1 MTTRKLLIQLAIATA
16 LVAGCI
22 LLWPAPSKAAPADA
36 LRLYAG
42 ANAVWLDGPGAAWP
56 ADFEASGNAAA
67 SLSPHLTLTG
77 SLAYGFSHSYVRWN
91 AGPAVTVT
99 DVDNPNLSVDL
110 GIGYRGGSTNDVNPN
125 EWAPYTAVGWRPNPA
140 KWPNVLLGGR
150 AGLGLT
156 SNRTL
161 LTLGVRYSIPLK

>member
-1 MTTRKLLIQLAIATA
+1 MRNYLTNAA
-16 LVAGCI
+16 LVLAGI
-22 LLWPAPSKAAPADA
+22 A
-36 LRLYAG
+36 LCCAVRLAHSAGIVDHLYVG
-42 ANAVWLDGPGAAWP
+42 ANGAWLDGPGAAWP
-56 ADFEASGNAAA
+56 ADVEAGGAGSA
-67 SLSPHLTLTG
+67 SLSPHI
-77 SLAYGFSHSYVRWN
+77 SLKAEAFYGFSHSYVRWN